1 MGRLIRSN
9 AIQRCDSS
17 IARTFNLSCEQDGT
31 WQTSAGMC
39 HVAGTWRNKKKTR
52 DALIPM
58 PVLVIDTDTNISNGY
73 QYWYSTE
80 HDVLKKQQLGIDVP
94 IPIPVLGIGAD
105 TNISNGCRYG

>member
-39 HVAGTWRNKKKTR
+39 HVAGMWRNKKKTR

-58 PVLVIDTDTNISNGY
+58 LVLVIDTDTSNGY

-80 HDVLKKQQLGIDVP
+80 HDVLKK
-94 IPIPVLGIGAD
+94 
-105 TNISNGCRYG
+105 NN